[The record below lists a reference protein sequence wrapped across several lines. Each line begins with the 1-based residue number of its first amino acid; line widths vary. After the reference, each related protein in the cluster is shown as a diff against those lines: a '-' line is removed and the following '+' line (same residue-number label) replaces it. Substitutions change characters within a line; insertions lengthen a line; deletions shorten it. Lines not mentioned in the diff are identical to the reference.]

1 MELMPPIHL
10 AVERELT
17 IAKRKAPVSLPGSDV
32 VGQHATHREEAVV
45 SNDAAAKVHHAAT
58 LSLYASAAF
67 GKPLD
72 GVATGFVGNE
82 RLQVLLRIASRQ
94 IEQGDT
100 VKTGNVG
107 LGIEKDDVLEAVDN
121 LLVNEGERLR
131 IPGD

>member
-1 MELMPPIHL
+1 MQLC
-10 AVERELT
+10 ERIIE
-17 IAKRKAPVSLPGSDV
+17 
-32 VGQHATHREEAVV
+32 THSKNGITAA
-45 SNDAAAKVHHAAT
+45 DAAAKVHHAAT
-58 LSLYASAAF
+58 LSLNVSAAF

-94 IEQGDT
+94 IEQGDA

-107 LGIEKDDVLEAVDN
+107 LGIEKGDVLEAVDN